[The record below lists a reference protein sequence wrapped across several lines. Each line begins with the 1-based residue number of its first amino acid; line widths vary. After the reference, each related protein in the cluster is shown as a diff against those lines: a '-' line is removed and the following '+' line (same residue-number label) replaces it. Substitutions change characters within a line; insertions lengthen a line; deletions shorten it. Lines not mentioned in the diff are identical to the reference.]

1 MERANPFRALVAG
14 LTADEFLLFREAVG
28 ERHCRNEVGVG
39 TLAVAAAAYWP
50 DLDWQHLFG
59 RFREGQP
66 RFPELDRRH
75 VAQRRVDPEVVVP
88 VHVVRELGP

>member
-50 DLDWQHLFG
+50 DSG
-59 RFREGQP
+59 CPECGAEG
-66 RFPELDRRH
+66 
-75 VAQRRVDPEVVVP
+75 A
-88 VHVVRELGP
+88 

>member
-1 MERANPFRALVAG
+1 MFGDNPSGWALGRMGKIHMERANPFRALVPG

-50 DLDWQHLFG
+50 DPG
-59 RFREGQP
+59 CPECGAEG
-66 RFPELDRRH
+66 
-75 VAQRRVDPEVVVP
+75 A
-88 VHVVRELGP
+88 